1 MSRIPRTDMGLHL
14 MKLPFFHRLRIR
26 LVLLVALAILPSMLM
41 VAWMGLEE
49 YRNAEARV
57 GEEAMRLV
65 HIAVAQQ
72 AQMLRDAGLLL
83 EFLAHSREA
92 RSGDVATLARD
103 MAQNTDRFHTYN
115 LGIAAPDGSLLGSLP
130 PPGARINVSDLACFR
145 KILRSKDGCVR
156 CVTTRISGK
165 PAVVLF
171 YPVLDDAGRLRL
183 VLFAVIHFAWLNEFA
198 LRAHLPQGATLKVW
212 DSRSTVLA
220 RQPEPTKWVG
230 KDFAASNRFISLV
243 RQGKSLSTMTG
254 LDGTRRIYAFARLAG
269 TREGSLFLSIGI
281 PSQIPRAELGR
292 LFSYICLLT
301 SLAGLVFIAAWT
313 FGEVFILDHLDR
325 LLGCAKQI
333 SSGDLGARVGMP
345 RPSGEFGE
353 LAGAFD
359 RMGEALEERE
369 KQRLATEEALRH
381 SENLYR
387 TVFETTGT
395 AMLLIKEDTTIS
407 IVNKQFEKLLG
418 FCAEEV
424 EGKSWMDFPHTGD
437 DSIILENHRLRRISP
452 DAAPKQYESRLLDR
466 DGNSRD
472 FLFTVDM
479 IRGTST
485 SVASLMDITAWK
497 KDRAV
502 LEKTQEELRALSAK
516 NLTLQEAER
525 EKLALEL
532 HDRVGQNLTGLS
544 INLAIIR
551 GLVGPEC
558 LNRMESR
565 LLDAKGLVSDTMRC
579 IRNVISELHPPGLSE
594 YGLSAALALYCE
606 KMAAR
611 TEMKICADCRE
622 IPVRPSK
629 EVEIALFRIAQE
641 ALCNA
646 VTHSRAGSIRLG
658 VQTEGAKIVICV
670 ADDGIGFDPQ
680 ADFGKNDTFGLAG
693 MRERAAAIGAAFR
706 VDSGPGEGAVVTVS
720 FEV

>member
-1 MSRIPRTDMGLHL
+1 
-14 MKLPFFHRLRIR
+14 MKLPFFDRLRIR

-41 VAWMGLEE
+41 VAWMGMEE

-57 GEEAMRLV
+57 GEEARRLV
-65 HIAVAQQ
+65 HLAVAQQ

-92 RSGDVATLARD
+92 RRGDINTLARD
-103 MAQNTDRFHTYN
+103 MARHAERFHAYN
-115 LGIAAPDGSLLGSLP
+115 LGIVVPNGNLLGSLL
-130 PPGARINVSDLACFR
+130 PPGARLNVSDLVCFR
-145 KILRSKDGCVR
+145 KILRGKETCVSS
-156 CVTTRISGK
+156 VTTRISGK
-165 PAVVLF
+165 PAIVLF
-171 YPVLDDAGRLRL
+171 YPVLDDAGGVRL
-183 VLFAVIHFAWLNEFA
+183 VMFAAIHFAWLDEFA
-198 LRAHLPQGATLKVW
+198 LGARLPQGATLTVW

-220 RQPEPTKWVG
+220 RQPAASKWVG
-230 KDFAASNRFISLV
+230 KDFAALLRFTSLIA
-243 RQGKSLSTMTG
+243 RGKRLSKMMG
-254 LDGTRRIYAFARLAG
+254 LDGTRRIYAFARLAR

-281 PSQIPRAELGR
+281 PSQIPGVELGR

-301 SLAGLVFIAAWT
+301 SLAGVAFIAAWM

-325 LLGCAKQI
+325 LLGCAKRI

-345 RPSGEFGE
+345 RPSGELGE

-369 KQRLATEEALRH
+369 KQHLETEEALRQ

-395 AMLLIKEDTTIS
+395 AMLLVEEDTTIS
-407 IVNKQFEKLLG
+407 IVNKQFEELLG
-418 FCAEEV
+418 YRSEEV
-424 EGKSWMDFPHTGD
+424 EGKSWADFPHTAD
-437 DSIILENHRLRRISP
+437 DCIIMENHRLRRVAP
-452 DAAPKQYESRLLDR
+452 DAAPKQYEARLLDR
-466 DGNSRD
+466 DGNIRD
-472 FLFTVDM
+472 FLFTVDL
-479 IRGTST
+479 IRGTGT

-497 KDRAV
+497 KDRTV

-525 EKLALEL
+525 EKLAMEL

-544 INLAIIR
+544 INLAIMR

-558 LNRMESR
+558 LKRMESR
-565 LLDAKGLVSDTMRC
+565 LVDAKGLVSDTMRC

-594 YGLSAALALYCE
+594 YGLSAALAHYCE
-606 KMAAR
+606 KLAAR
-611 TEMKICADCRE
+611 TEMRIYAECRE
-622 IPVRPSK
+622 LPVRPSK

-646 VTHSRAGSIRLG
+646 VNHSRAGSIRLG
-658 VQTEGAKIVICV
+658 VQMEGSKIVICV
-670 ADDGIGFDPQ
+670 SDDGIGFDPET
-680 ADFGKNDTFGLAG
+680 DFGKNDRFGLAG

-706 VDSGPGEGAVVTVS
+706 VDSGPGEGAVVTVC